1 MLLEPARG
9 KVTGFF
15 GLKPPRTY
23 LGPVFYGQVRSDLVS
38 LQIIYPINMAR
49 RQRKKR
55 IFYGQADCKRLPHPP
70 PYGQLFVK
78 FYFGVFFIL
87 DYDSM
92 CSDADFT
99 QEKSIFMQLQEC
111 PIPPLTAAHLI
122 VGGYFSNST
131 GHSHSL

>member
-15 GLKPPRTY
+15 GPKPPRTY
-23 LGPVFYGQVRSDLVS
+23 LGPVFYGQVRSDLVL

-55 IFYGQADCKRLPHPP
+55 IFYGQADRKRLPHPP
-70 PYGQLFVK
+70 LRSAFCDFFWGC
-78 FYFGVFFIL
+78 VFFIL

-92 CSDADFT
+92 CSKMDFT
-99 QEKSIFMQLQEC
+99 YEKTFSSNYKNSQLL
-111 PIPPLTAAHLI
+111 LTTVAALSQNCQI
-122 VGGYFSNST
+122 AV
-131 GHSHSL
+131 

>member
-1 MLLEPARG
+1 MKLWGGGVLLEPARG

-23 LGPVFYGQVRSDLVS
+23 LGPVFYGQVRSDLVL

-55 IFYGQADCKRLPHPP
+55 IFYGQADCKRFPPP

-78 FYFGVFFIL
+78 FFWGVFFL
-87 DYDSM
+87 
-92 CSDADFT
+92 
-99 QEKSIFMQLQEC
+99 
-111 PIPPLTAAHLI
+111 P
-122 VGGYFSNST
+122 
-131 GHSHSL
+131 